1 MTTPVPDGKFATIG
15 DVTSRFEGTIPS
27 DRLDRVKT
35 RILDVEYELMG
46 KVPSLRKP
54 VDDVD
59 ADSAAA
65 GDPDRRKRV
74 TTLVVDKVLDLYRH
88 PDRGENQLTR
98 TTPDVTTSRTWA
110 PDATRG
116 RVAFTDDELDSV
128 RLRKQRRSRFGTVGV
143 APFAPTRPPR
153 VW

>member
-1 MTTPVPDGKFATIG
+1 MTVADGKFASYD
-15 DVTSRFEGTIPS
+15 DVAGRFEGAIPS
-27 DRLDRVKT
+27 DRLDRIKQ

-54 VDDVD
+54 IEDID
-59 ADSAAA
+59 AESAAA

-74 TTLVVDKVLDLYRH
+74 TTLVADKVLDLYRH
-88 PDRGENQLTR
+88 PDRSENQR
-98 TTPDVTTSRTWA
+98 AVTTPDITTSRSWGQND
-110 PDATRG
+110 PTRG

-128 RLRKQRRSRFGTVGV
+128 RLRKQRRSRFGTIGV

-153 VW
+153 VR